1 MRSTAVLIVAAVAF
15 AMGAGRATASPV
27 TFADA
32 PCPAEA
38 TVLNDAHARCG
49 FLTVPEHHSRPD
61 GRAIRLMVAIVPAV
75 SSQPAPDP
83 VVHMTGGPG
92 GVDFGEAQLMIA
104 AGLNKDRALIL
115 MEQRGSYL
123 TEPALTCPVVDEFN
137 AKLVGLRYDAKSTR
151 RAHVAATRAC
161 RRQLVSRGVDL
172 SAYNTSENALDFA
185 DLRRALG
192 IAQWNVFGV
201 SYGSTLAQRLMRIDP
216 AGIRSATLDSTVPV
230 ATVALPPVWANTRDG
245 FSAVF
250 KACSAQR
257 ACRARYPH
265 LERTFTRLV
274 RSLEAHPL
282 TTTVKSASG
291 QRTRVVLD
299 GGALVNWLVSVSL
312 DTPHFAKVP
321 AWIHALAAGD
331 PKPIATA
338 RAAGV
343 TPPGFVSYGLLYGVV
358 CREWTPFA
366 APRDIARAGRRA
378 FPRYPASVLA
388 QAPQFPHFDEDCD
401 AWQVPSAPRSFRAPT
416 RSDIPTLI
424 LSGTFDAVTSLAWA
438 RDAARTLTRST
449 IVRIPGVGHS
459 VLPQSKCAQSIE
471 ASFLADPTSPSTA
484 CAVQLAPPAFAT
496 SP

>member
-1 MRSTAVLIVAAVAF
+1 MRSTAVLIAAAVAF
-15 AMGAGRATASPV
+15 AMAAATAGAA

-49 FLTVPEHHSRPD
+49 FLTVPERHSRPD

-92 GVDFGEAQLMIA
+92 GVDFGEAQLMID
-104 AGLNKDRALIL
+104 AGLNRDRALIL

-137 AKLVGLRYDAKSTR
+137 AKLVGLRYDATSTR

-161 RRQLVSRGVDL
+161 RRQLGSRGVDL

-216 AGIRSATLDSTVPV
+216 AGIRSATLDSAVPI
-230 ATVALPPVWANTRDG
+230 ASVALPPVWANTRDG
-245 FSAVF
+245 FRAVF
-250 KACSAQR
+250 RACSAQR

-291 QRTRVVLD
+291 QRTRVGLD

-338 RAAGV
+338 RAASV

-366 APRDIARAGRRA
+366 ASRDIVRAGRRA

-388 QAPQFPHFDEDCD
+388 QAPQFPQFNEDCD
-401 AWQVPSAPRSFRAPT
+401 RWQVPSAPRSFRAPT

-459 VLPQSKCAQSIE
+459 VLPRSECAQSIE

-484 CAVQLAPPAFAT
+484 CAARLAPPLFAT

>member
-1 MRSTAVLIVAAVAF
+1 MAAA
-15 AMGAGRATASPV
+15 RATAGTV

-32 PCPAEA
+32 PCPAAA

-49 FLTVPEHHSRPD
+49 FLTVPERHSRPN

-75 SSQPAPDP
+75 SSQPALDP
-83 VVHMTGGPG
+83 IVHMTGGPG
-92 GVDFGEAQLMIA
+92 GVDFGEAPLMIA
-104 AGLNKDRALIL
+104 AGLNQDRQLIM

-151 RAHVAATRAC
+151 RAHVASTRAC

-192 IAQWNVFGV
+192 IAKWNVFGV
-201 SYGSTLAQRLMRIDP
+201 SYGSDLAQRLMRIDP
-216 AGIRSATLDSTVPV
+216 SGIRSVTLDSTVPT
-230 ATVALPPVWANTRDG
+230 ATVALPHVWANTRDG

-250 KACSAQR
+250 RACSAQP
-257 ACRARYPH
+257 ACRGRYPH

-274 RSLEAHPL
+274 RSLEANPV
-282 TTTVKSASG
+282 TTTVTSAAG

-312 DTPHFAKVP
+312 DTPHIAKVP

-331 PKPIATA
+331 PKPIAAA
-338 RAAGV
+338 RAASV
-343 TPPGFVSYGLLYGVV
+343 TPAGFVSYGLLYGVI

-366 APRDIARAGRRA
+366 APRDIVRAGRRA
-378 FPRYPASVLA
+378 FPGYPASVLA
-388 QAPQFPHFDEDCD
+388 QAPQFPFFNDDCD
-401 AWQVPSAPRSFRAPT
+401 AWQVPRAPRSFRAST

-424 LSGTFDAVTSLAWA
+424 LSGTFDAITPLTWA
-438 RDAARTLTRST
+438 REVAKTLTRST
-449 IVRIPGVGHS
+449 IVRFAGIGHS
-459 VLPQSKCAQSIE
+459 VLPQSKCAQTIE
-471 ASFLADPTSPSTA
+471 ASFLADPTAPDTA
-484 CAVQLAPPAFAT
+484 CAAQLAPPPFAT